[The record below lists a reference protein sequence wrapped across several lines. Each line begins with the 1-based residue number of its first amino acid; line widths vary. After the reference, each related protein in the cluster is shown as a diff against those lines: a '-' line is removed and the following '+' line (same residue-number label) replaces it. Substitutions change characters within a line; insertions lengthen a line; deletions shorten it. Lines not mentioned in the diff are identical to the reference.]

1 MSRAR
6 RCGSPRWQA
15 LSALLLGLVLVAG
28 TCRGGAA
35 QSASAIR
42 IGLLVPLT
50 GVFAQNG
57 QDMREGF
64 TLFLDEVGGQLAGR
78 PVQLI
83 VEDTQG
89 TPAVAL
95 TKARKLVEQD
105 RVHLLMGP
113 LSAAEGYA
121 LADYITQ
128 NQVVSIYPIVSSD
141 DLTQRQRSRYIVRT
155 GWSSSQV
162 THPFGGWVYEH
173 LGYRRVATIAYDFA
187 FGHEV
192 VGGFH
197 QTFEEAGGRVVLKLW
212 PPIGAPDYAPYLSQL
227 ASADIDAVFA
237 VFSGGDA
244 LRFVSQ
250 YQQFGLKDRL
260 PLIGGGTLTDEHVLR
275 SMGDE
280 AFGVVTA
287 LHYSA
292 ALQTPQ
298 NQRFASEYERRFGR
312 VPSYYSEGTYTAGLF
327 LKAALEATGGQ
338 VEDKESLLAALLQV
352 SVDAPRGPVRLDAY
366 QNPVQNVYVRRV
378 ERVGGRLQN
387 TVIDT
392 FPSVSQFWTYDPAWF
407 LSRPVYSREFPPVRP

>member
-1 MSRAR
+1 MR
-6 RCGSPRWQA
+6 RGVGA
-15 LSALLLGLVLVAG
+15 VVLSLAALVALA
-28 TCRGGAA
+28 GGAA
-35 QSASAIR
+35 AEGERPIR

-57 QDMREGF
+57 QDMRDGF
-64 TLFLDEVGGQLAGR
+64 TLFLDQVGNRLAGR
-78 PVQLI
+78 PVQLV

-105 RVHLLMGP
+105 QVHLLMGP

-121 LADYITQ
+121 LADYINQ
-128 NQVVSIYPIVSSD
+128 NHVVAIYPIVSSD
-141 DLTQRQRSRYIVRT
+141 DLTQRQRSHYIIRT

-162 THPFGGWVYEH
+162 THPFGKWVYDH

-197 QTFEEAGGRVVLKLW
+197 QTFEEAGGRVVMKLW

-227 ASADIDAVFA
+227 ASANVDAVFA

-280 AFGVVTA
+280 ALGIVTA

-292 ALQTPQ
+292 ALQNPE
-298 NQRFASEYERRFGR
+298 NVRFVSEYERRFGR

-327 LKAALEATGGQ
+327 LKAALEAIGGQ

-352 SVDAPRGPVRLDAY
+352 SVQAPRGPVRLDPY
-366 QNPVQNVYVRRV
+366 QNPIENVYVRRV
-378 ERVGGRLQN
+378 DRAGGRLQN

-392 FPSVSQFWTYDPAWF
+392 FEGVSQFWTYDPAWF
-407 LSRPVYSREFPPVRP
+407 LSRPVYSREFPPVKP

>member
-1 MSRAR
+1 M
-6 RCGSPRWQA
+6 
-15 LSALLLGLVLVAG
+15 
-28 TCRGGAA
+28 
-35 QSASAIR
+35 
-42 IGLLVPLT
+42 
-50 GVFAQNG
+50 
-57 QDMREGF
+57 
-64 TLFLDEVGGQLAGR
+64 
-78 PVQLI
+78 
-83 VEDTQG
+83 
-89 TPAVAL
+89 
-95 TKARKLVEQD
+95 
-105 RVHLLMGP
+105 
-113 LSAAEGYA
+113 
-121 LADYITQ
+121 
-128 NQVVSIYPIVSSD
+128 
-141 DLTQRQRSRYIVRT
+141 
-155 GWSSSQV
+155 
-162 THPFGGWVYEH
+162 
-173 LGYRRVATIAYDFA
+173 
-187 FGHEV
+187 
-192 VGGFH
+192 
-197 QTFEEAGGRVVLKLW
+197 
-212 PPIGAPDYAPYLSQL
+212 
-227 ASADIDAVFA
+227 
-237 VFSGGDA
+237 
-244 LRFVSQ
+244 RFVSQ

-298 NQRFASEYERRFGR
+298 HQRFASEYERRFGR

-327 LKAALEATGGQ
+327 LKAALEAPGGQ